1 LNIKD
6 EQMKMS
12 MSDSK
17 DLKIRIVKLIS
28 SVYSQWNVAMMND
41 TYKSNVKC
49 QLFLKKLKD
58 VYDSVLKFSNI
69 TQQYSLDF
77 TMSNDKTRPL
87 LRETCRQWNQ
97 IPENIRKNFEKITQS
112 IQTLENLRQETY
124 NTNKGIDSTTTNPKP
139 LIKTSTSNS
148 SNPKKTIVQLIN
160 SVYSQ
165 WEVEMTNEPYKSDK
179 KCQLFLE
186 KLRKVYDSV
195 LKFSQSTRQ
204 YSLEF
209 MMSNDET
216 RPLLEEACIQWNKMP
231 ENIRDKFKNITRFIQ
246 TLEKLRQ
253 DTYTTNQGIEST
265 TTNAER
271 IKTSSLLCEL
281 YTLCV

>member
-1 LNIKD
+1 
-6 EQMKMS
+6 MKMS

-28 SVYSQWNVAMMND
+28 SVYSQWNLAMMND
-41 TYKSNVKC
+41 TYKSNKKC
-49 QLFLKKLKD
+49 QLFLEKLRN
-58 VYDSVLKFSNI
+58 VYDSILKFSNI

-77 TMSNDKTRPL
+77 TMSNDETRPL
-87 LRETCRQWNQ
+87 LREACRQWNQ

-124 NTNKGIDSTTTNPKP
+124 TTNKGIDSTTTNPKP

-165 WEVEMTNEPYKSDK
+165 WEVEMTNEPYKSNK

-186 KLRKVYDSV
+186 KLRNVYDSI

-253 DTYTTNQGIEST
+253 DTYTTNQGIENT
-265 TTNAER
+265 TTNPEQ